1 MHHFKPLWESRR
13 VTSLSV
19 ATPAKAALCRN
30 ALHGCSINRIAMT
43 LLTFLKLE
51 RLLDDVPTIGK
62 VFRGFKLQRRSI
74 GLG

>member
-1 MHHFKPLWESRR
+1 M
-13 VTSLSV
+13 
-19 ATPAKAALCRN
+19 
-30 ALHGCSINRIAMT
+30 NRIAMT